1 MLSLYA
7 RFVTELNIQL
17 LGIAFFV
24 IAEALANIE
33 CEKEFAISTPRN
45 MIVREATK
53 SINQWR
59 QVNSSSFEDFS
70 QKVATLLLL
79 CFSNTN
85 SKHSTSAK
93 HKKMWKTFSK
103 IRNSHEMKH
112 AWEALIST
120 CNIGPLDPPLP
131 QYVQEQQESSRLPF
145 LLVSRNLPTSF
156 LTVCFNSGRGECVA
170 GYILHALRHKLEHS
184 SHPFKE
190 EFS

>member
-1 MLSLYA
+1 M
-7 RFVTELNIQL
+7 
-17 LGIAFFV
+17 
-24 IAEALANIE
+24 
-33 CEKEFAISTPRN
+33 K
-45 MIVREATK
+45 VREATK
-53 SINQWR
+53 NISQWR
-59 QVNSSSFEDFS
+59 QANSSSFEDLG

-120 CNIGPLDPPLP
+120 CNIGPLDPLLP
-131 QYVQEQQESSRLPF
+131 QYVQEHTIKEF
-145 LLVSRNLPTSF
+145 IKVAFPTSEQKSTSQPSHSI
-156 LTVCFNSGRGECVA
+156 LTVEEENALRYVA
-170 GYILHALRHKLEHS
+170 GYIPRALRHKLEHS

-190 EFS
+190 EFIVFLMELCIDDDACTG